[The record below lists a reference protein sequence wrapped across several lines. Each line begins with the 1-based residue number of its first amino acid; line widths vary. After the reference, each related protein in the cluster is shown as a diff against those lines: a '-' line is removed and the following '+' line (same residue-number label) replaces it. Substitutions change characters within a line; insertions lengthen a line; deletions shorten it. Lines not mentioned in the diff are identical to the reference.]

1 MVYAA
6 THIIL
11 AILVIELF
19 RKYYLKDNNKFPRHY
34 ILLAA
39 FAGLI
44 PDLDIAAYYV
54 LYFFGF
60 SFSEVHRT
68 FLHTIFVP
76 LILLLIAFA
85 FYKFKVHSAE
95 AGKMHMKLPMIFF
108 ILGIGALVHLTAD
121 VLTGPIMFFYPFTN
135 FSVGIN
141 MELLF
146 PEGLRWLL
154 WPVVDGLF
162 VLFWVCWMNFKLK
175 VRDYF

>member
-11 AILVIELF
+11 AIIIIELF
-19 RKYYLKDNNKFPRHY
+19 RKYYIKDNNKFPRHY

-76 LILLLIAFA
+76 LILFLIAGL
-85 FYKFKVHSAE
+85 FYTFKIHSSE

-108 ILGIGALVHLTAD
+108 ILGLGATIHLIVDTI
-121 VLTGPIMFFYPFTN
+121 TGPIMFFYPFST
-135 FSVGIN
+135 FSVGYD
-141 MELLF
+141 LSLF
-146 PEGLRWLL
+146 LPEGLRRLI
-154 WPVVDGLF
+154 WPIVDGLL
-162 VLFWVCWMNFKLK
+162 VLFWLTWMNFKLK